1 MGLQSWMIKSWPI
14 IEWKLPREMATW
26 PALVHANT
34 TTREMTPGPVG
45 RRCGETVWIGVVDG
59 KSIGAAWEW
68 VELRPGV
75 VMISDPNTII
85 TNIRFMDED
94 DAYQEFLPAVVS
106 INRMA
111 HVLPW
116 QSTVAALL
124 AAAPEHA
131 AAVAPRVIG
140 GELRRRAIADRFS
153 SHAA

>member
-1 MGLQSWMIKSWPI
+1 MIKSWPI
-14 IEWKLPREMATW
+14 IEWKLPRDMGAW

-34 TTREMTPGPVG
+34 STRAAAHGPAD

-68 VELRPGV
+68 IELRPGV

-85 TNIRFMDED
+85 TNIRFLDED

-106 INRMA
+106 VNRLA

-116 QSTVAALL
+116 QATVAATL
-124 AAAPEHA
+124 AATPDDHA
-131 AAVAPRVIG
+131 LAAHHARS
-140 GELRRRAIADRFS
+140 GEGRHRALADRLR

>member
-14 IEWKLPREMATW
+14 IEWKLPRDMGAW

-34 TTREMTPGPVG
+34 TTREMATGPAE

-75 VMISDPNTII
+75 VMISDPNMII
-85 TNIRFMDED
+85 TNIRFLDED
-94 DAYQEFLPAVVS
+94 DAYQEYLPGVVS

-116 QSTVAALL
+116 QAMVATNL
-124 AAAPEHA
+124 AATPEHPA
-131 AAVAPRVIG
+131 LPAHHARGAEVH
-140 GELRRRAIADRFS
+140 RRTIADQLR